1 VKTVQITPAEMQAR
15 HVHFK
20 SLKPRSQLLQSSEGV
35 PAEVNEF
42 FAADRNYTLL
52 APKMGENSPITSTA
66 ALAGGDHGDAIS
78 VSLAFCG
85 PGSGPQLHAHMN
97 TVEMFF
103 CLKSR
108 FKLVWGD
115 EGENEIVLEP
125 YDFLPVPKGVMR
137 TFTNIGDEE
146 GALLV
151 IIQGN
156 KGEFRDVINPPIVA
170 DMVRER
176 WGEEMLATLKKHGRL
191 FIEDVGEA
199 AE

>member
-1 VKTVQITPAEMQAR
+1 MKTVQITPAEMETR
-15 HVHFK
+15 TVRFGK
-20 SLKPRSQLLQSSEGV
+20 LTPRSQILKDRTGV
-35 PAEVNEF
+35 PPEVSEF
-42 FAADRNYTLL
+42 FSADRNYTLM
-52 APKMGENSPITSTA
+52 APKMGANSTISSTA
-66 ALAGGDHGDAIS
+66 AIEGGDAGDAIS
-78 VSLAFCG
+78 VSLAFCN

-97 TVEMFF
+97 TVEAFF
-103 CLKSR
+103 CLKGR
-108 FKLVWGD
+108 FSISWGD
-115 EGENEIVLEP
+115 RGENETVLEP

-176 WGEEMLATLKKHGRL
+176 WGEEMLERVKVGGRI
-191 FIEDVGEA
+191 FMDDTAQA